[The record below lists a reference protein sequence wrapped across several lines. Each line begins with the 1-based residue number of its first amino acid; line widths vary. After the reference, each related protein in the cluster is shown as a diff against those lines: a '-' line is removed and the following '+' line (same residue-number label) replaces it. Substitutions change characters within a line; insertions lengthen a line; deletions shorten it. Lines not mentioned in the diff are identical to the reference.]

1 MINELKNI
9 NVSSIKPHPQNDKIY
24 DTKGKVFQDGIE
36 SLKQSISKLGL
47 LEPLVLNKK
56 NVLLSG
62 HRRFTAIKELGIKK
76 CEVRVVDVENELYVL
91 IHSNRQRVKS
101 ETEISPVNSLDK
113 LETAMSCANEMA

>member
-1 MINELKNI
+1 MSNELKNI

-76 CEVRVVDVENELYVL
+76 LWKK
-91 IHSNRQRVKS
+91 ISGSAHSKRLKHNNRRMVQLNIVCS
-101 ETEISPVNSLDK
+101 WMTDS
-113 LETAMSCANEMA
+113 A